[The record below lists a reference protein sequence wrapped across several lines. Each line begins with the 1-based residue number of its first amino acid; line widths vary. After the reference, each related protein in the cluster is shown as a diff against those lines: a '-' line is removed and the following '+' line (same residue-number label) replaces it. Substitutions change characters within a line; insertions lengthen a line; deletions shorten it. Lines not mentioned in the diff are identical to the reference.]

1 MEKDNY
7 TDYLGFEIIGLR
19 EAKTK
24 DEKICAWEA
33 HLKQMELLYQESID
47 WIEKE
52 LYKLKR

>member
-1 MEKDNY
+1 
-7 TDYLGFEIIGLR
+7 LR